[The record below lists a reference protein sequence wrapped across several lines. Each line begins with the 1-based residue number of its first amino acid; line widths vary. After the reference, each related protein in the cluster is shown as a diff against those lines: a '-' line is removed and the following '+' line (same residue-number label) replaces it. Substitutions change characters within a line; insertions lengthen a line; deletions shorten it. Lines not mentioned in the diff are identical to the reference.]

1 MPSSLIQRQHPTA
14 PDFLDAACP
23 KIADEIREK
32 YIRARTGYEN
42 SQMQVASLH
51 NITTHYGGQ
60 NVLRGV
66 SFGINAGEKLGL
78 IGANGSGKTTILRI
92 LMGQEEPVGGTVVLA
107 SGTRVGYVPQYVEG
121 DDDELVIDWLLAEH
135 LALAEELRLR
145 EEKLA
150 AATGDEVEAAMR
162 AYQEA
167 RDGYDRIDADL
178 WPERALK
185 ILGSLGLQ
193 GKERQKIGSLSGG
206 EKNVLSLARALLDEP
221 DFLVL
226 DEPGNHLDF
235 MGLAWLE
242 EFLIKFKG
250 AVLIVSHNRHTLDR
264 VVEGILTLEDGRV
277 TRYEGGYSAYR
288 ATRLRDLLAQQAD
301 YGANQKRL
309 AQVEALVKR
318 LELTARARPSTAA
331 GKRLRARRSQLAREK
346 AQAVDKP
353 TMGVSAIAADFG
365 GERTQANIVLQL
377 RGYSKAFGELSLFE
391 NVDFDI
397 TSGERVAIVGP
408 NGSGKTTLLRDIVTN
423 GEWENEVIRIGPSI
437 RTGYAAQEQEVLK
450 GDRTIIEELMESPP
464 PSSET
469 AAFALLRKFLFNR
482 DDLRKQVSNL
492 SGGERNRLQLARLTK
507 LKPNF
512 LILDEP
518 TNHLDIPAREA
529 VEDALSEYEGSI
541 LVVSHDRYFLDKIVN
556 RVVELQD
563 RRLVSFDGNFSEFWQ
578 ARNEPLPRE
587 TGRVATRGADRRRAR
602 ADRAEQRAD
611 VATLERRISE
621 AEEQKLDLEQRAV
634 EAFERRDSR
643 EGRRLSRQ
651 LERLRG
657 MLENLYRQWTAKA

>member
-1 MPSSLIQRQHPTA
+1 
-14 PDFLDAACP
+14 
-23 KIADEIREK
+23 
-32 YIRARTGYEN
+32 
-42 SQMQVASLH
+42 MQVASLQ
-51 NITTHYGGQ
+51 NITTRYGGQ
-60 NVLRGV
+60 SVLSGV

-92 LMGQEEPVGGTVVLA
+92 LMRQEKPVGGALA
-107 SGTRVGYVPQYVEG
+107 LAAGIRVGYVPQYVEG
-121 DDDELVIDWLLAEH
+121 EDNELVIDWLLGEH
-135 LALAEELRLR
+135 IALGDELRLS
-145 EEKLA
+145 EERLA
-150 AATGDEVEAAMR
+150 AAVGGEIEAAMR
-162 AYQEA
+162 TYQEA
-167 RDGYDRIDADL
+167 RDGYDRAEADL
-178 WPERALK
+178 WPEKALK
-185 ILGSLGLQ
+185 ILDSLGLQ
-193 GKERQKIGSLSGG
+193 GKENQKIGLLSGG
-206 EKNVLSLARALLDEP
+206 EKNVLSLARALLNEP

-235 MGLAWLE
+235 IGLAWLE

-264 VVEGILTLEDGRV
+264 VVGGILALEDGRV
-277 TRYEGGYSAYR
+277 SRYKGGYTAYR
-288 ATRLRDLLAQQAD
+288 ATRLRELLAQQAD

-309 AQVEALVKR
+309 AQLEALVKR
-318 LELTARARPSTAA
+318 LELTARARPSMAA
-331 GKRLRARRSQLAREK
+331 GKRLRARRSQLGREK
-346 AQAVDKP
+346 SQAVEKP

-365 GERTQANIVLQL
+365 GERTQANIVLQV

-391 NVDFDI
+391 DVDFDI

-408 NGSGKTTLLRDIVTN
+408 NGSGKTTLLRDVVTN

-437 RTGYAAQEQEVLK
+437 RTGYAAQEQEVLE
-450 GDRTIIEELMESPP
+450 GDRTIIEEIMESPP
-464 PSSET
+464 LSSET
-469 AAFALLRKFLFNR
+469 AAFALLRKFLFTR
-482 DDLRKQVSNL
+482 DDLTKRVSQL

-556 RVVELQD
+556 RVVELKD
-563 RRLVSFDGNFSEFWQ
+563 RDLVSFDGNFSEFWR

-602 ADRAEQRAD
+602 AERADQRAG
-611 VATLERRISE
+611 VATLERRIEE
-621 AEEQKLDLEQRAV
+621 AEEQKLDLEERLA
-634 EAFERRDSR
+634 EAFERRDNR
-643 EGRRLSRQ
+643 DGRRFNRR
-651 LERLRG
+651 LERVRV
-657 MLENLYRQWTAKA
+657 MLENLYEQWAAKA